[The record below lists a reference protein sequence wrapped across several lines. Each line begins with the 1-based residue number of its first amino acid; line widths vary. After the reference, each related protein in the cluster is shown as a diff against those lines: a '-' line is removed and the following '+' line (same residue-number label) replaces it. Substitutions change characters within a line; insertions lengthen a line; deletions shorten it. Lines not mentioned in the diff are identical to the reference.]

1 MIKHIKRL
9 LGIGQEPVSP
19 TPYKVEAPVI
29 QDAPVAGNF
38 TKEEVQS
45 AVKAAKKP
53 AVKAKT
59 AAKPRKPKAPKA

>member
-19 TPYKVEAPVI
+19 APYKVEAP
-29 QDAPVAGNF
+29 AETP
-38 TKEEVQS
+38 
-45 AVKAAKKP
+45 AKKP

>member
-19 TPYKVEAPVI
+19 APYKVEAPVI

-45 AVKAAKKP
+45 AVKA
-53 AVKAKT
+53 KT

>member
-1 MIKHIKRL
+1 MLKHIKRL
-9 LGIGQEPVSP
+9 LGIGQESVTPA
-19 TPYKVEAPVI
+19 PYKVEAPVI

-38 TKEEVQS
+38 SKEEVQK

-59 AAKPRKPKAPKA
+59 AAKTRKPKTPKA